1 MFRSDPAHRLYS
13 MPYSTP
19 TGLPLAQA
27 LDESLA
33 VLFRKLQAEPA
44 PLTLVDLADQLEA
57 AYRETRIAAEER
69 SIG

>member
-1 MFRSDPAHRLYS
+1 

-44 PLTLVDLADQLEA
+44 PQTLLDLADQLEA
-57 AYRETRIAAEER
+57 AYRQTRIAAEER